1 METTVKKRVIA
12 AAASMLIAGG
22 LSLGA
27 SAGAATSDQAYRDPA
42 VVGTHGVPTGPI
54 DALHRWCAQRMHD
67 AVVEDNAA
75 YEAKDADRYEAVL
88 NPDMLFVADGE
99 VTYGRDAVM
108 ETARQSFAVPGWHW
122 NVEILSETTYG
133 CATGVAVLLASLET
147 ADWTRNYH
155 VTMTMTQNWGTWTV
169 AMDGVHLLETIQH

>member
-1 METTVKKRVIA
+1 MKKRMLATA
-12 AAASMLIAGG
+12 ATMLV
-22 LSLGA
+22 
-27 SAGAATSDQAYRDPA
+27 AGALALGTGGGGGSANAETVDRDPA
-42 VVGTHGVPTGPI
+42 VVGTHGVPNGGL
-54 DALHRWCAQRMHD
+54 DVLHRWCAQRMHD

-88 NPDMLFVADGE
+88 NPDMLFVADGV
-99 VTYGRDAVM
+99 VTYGRDAIM

-122 NVEILSETTYG
+122 SVEILSETMFG
-133 CATGVAVLLASLET
+133 CTSGVAVLLATMET

-169 AMDGVHLLETIQH
+169 AMDGVHLLETIEH